1 MRIVQEVPARML
13 QMMGEEVNSAGWLV
27 RNNMLVE
34 RKNLVRKIVIAL
46 VLACIVVMDSGSL
59 RAAELVMFEDL
70 GCGWCRRW
78 HAEVGPAYPRTAEGQ
93 VAPLRRVHI
102 REQAISG
109 VVLERPITAT
119 PTFVLA
125 DRRREIGRIVG
136 YPGEDFFY
144 GLLDNLLKSMPR
156 QNSITPAMHTLV
168 TP

>member
-1 MRIVQEVPARML
+1 ML
-13 QMMGEEVNSAGWLV
+13 AG
-27 RNNMLVE
+27 
-34 RKNLVRKIVIAL
+34 AL
-46 VLACIVVMDSGSL
+46 VVGGGSA
-59 RAAELVMFEDL
+59 RAAELVMFEDP

-109 VVLERPITAT
+109 VVLQRAITAT

-125 DRRREIGRIVG
+125 DRGREIGRIVG

-144 GLLDNLLKSMPR
+144 GLLGNLLKPKPR
-156 QNSITPAMHTLV
+156 QNSIAPAMHTLV

>member
-1 MRIVQEVPARML
+1 M
-13 QMMGEEVNSAGWLV
+13 
-27 RNNMLVE
+27 E
-34 RKNLVRKIVIAL
+34 RKNVVLKIAFAVL
-46 VLACIVVMDSGSL
+46 VLVGSL
-59 RAAELVMFEDL
+59 VMGGGRARAAELVMFEDP

-78 HAEVGPAYPRTAEGQ
+78 LAEVGPAYPRTAEGQ
-93 VAPLRRVHI
+93 VAPLRRIHI

-125 DRRREIGRIVG
+125 ERGREIGRIVG
-136 YPGEDFFY
+136 YPGEEFFY
-144 GLLDNLLKSMPR
+144 GLLDNLLKSVPR